1 VIVKNDREKHFTV
14 DAALLRELGERLIG
28 KPHIALAEIIK
39 NSYDA
44 DAFKCDVRVTDQM
57 IEVVDNG
64 HGMDFESFESL
75 YLRLGSQNKRER
87 EFSPVLKRPLTGSK
101 GVGRLAAQF
110 LGSSLLIETVAKR
123 SPQGVR
129 ATIDWSLIHAG
140 DDLVE
145 FPVYVDQLDRTTFEP
160 FADDKPYGTRIRIEN
175 LRTTLGE
182 DEIGLLGR
190 EVWSLRSPF
199 ERTAIRGRAPDPR
212 DFDIEFSGDVE
223 EAKERF
229 DEVLD
234 DLTEAVWRAQITG
247 HIRNGRESDVGSIEI
262 EFVQGYPEGAEA
274 RTYRDDVRLS
284 QLKWAGGREQAATV
298 SSKPL
303 LDSVEFTIFVYRL
316 ERTQPK
322 RVPLAELRDYLERFG
337 SVSLYD
343 TTFRLPYYGI
353 DNDWLDNGEDYGRR
367 LSTSPLLPSKWNIDG
382 RYMLDLPEPRRLF
395 GWVEISTNHE
405 AAQRGSSQPG
415 EWLEIQAGR
424 DRLVD
429 NKAHQQL
436 QAFVRYALDLYANR
450 YRARLLR
457 IREATRGTES
467 AERKYSRLRK
477 ELRDNRDVIPADVW
491 KILDDYAADA
501 ERTAAATEKLFDAR
515 MAIFAPLATAGMAA
529 LGMTHEMAREAR
541 LIDGT
546 RKRLTRIAR
555 DRTLPEL
562 KEAADDLGASLARVR
577 TLQSLFSPLLS
588 KEDREGDDRLRA
600 EPIVEQVTRAM
611 APLTPGMELEI
622 DVDEDLRFPAGPLAA
637 WNAVLQNVLA
647 NSWNASLG
655 TSQARVR
662 VSPLDYEGWEGLW
675 ISDKG
680 VGVDLDD
687 SDRLFDAFER
697 DLDIA
702 PEHEA
707 VAIGGQGMGLA
718 IVRVLCEKYGA
729 EVSFVDPEEG
739 YATTFEIAWKA

>member
-1 VIVKNDREKHFTV
+1 
-14 DAALLRELGERLIG
+14 
-28 KPHIALAEIIK
+28 
-39 NSYDA
+39 
-44 DAFKCDVRVTDQM
+44 
-57 IEVVDNG
+57 
-64 HGMDFESFESL
+64 
-75 YLRLGSQNKRER
+75 
-87 EFSPVLKRPLTGSK
+87 
-101 GVGRLAAQF
+101 
-110 LGSSLLIETVAKR
+110 
-123 SPQGVR
+123 
-129 ATIDWSLIHAG
+129 
-140 DDLVE
+140 
-145 FPVYVDQLDRTTFEP
+145 
-160 FADDKPYGTRIRIEN
+160 
-175 LRTTLGE
+175 
-182 DEIGLLGR
+182 
-190 EVWSLRSPF
+190 
-199 ERTAIRGRAPDPR
+199 
-212 DFDIEFSGDVE
+212 
-223 EAKERF
+223 
-229 DEVLD
+229 
-234 DLTEAVWRAQITG
+234 
-247 HIRNGRESDVGSIEI
+247 
-262 EFVQGYPEGAEA
+262 
-274 RTYRDDVRLS
+274 
-284 QLKWAGGREQAATV
+284 
-298 SSKPL
+298 
-303 LDSVEFTIFVYRL
+303 
-316 ERTQPK
+316 
-322 RVPLAELRDYLERFG
+322 
-337 SVSLYD
+337 
-343 TTFRLPYYGI
+343 
-353 DNDWLDNGEDYGRR
+353 
-367 LSTSPLLPSKWNIDG
+367 
-382 RYMLDLPEPRRLF
+382 
-395 GWVEISTNHE
+395 
-405 AAQRGSSQPG
+405 
-415 EWLEIQAGR
+415 
-424 DRLVD
+424 LVD

-529 LGMTHEMAREAR
+529 LGMSHEMAREAR

-600 EPIVEQVTRAM
+600 KPIVEQVTRAM